1 MLYTTDG
8 NGSMSEASQNKGVLL
23 LPDLTIRGFRGIDD
37 LSISRLGRV
46 TLVAGKNGSGK
57 TTLLEAV
64 QVYAARGQ
72 YSVLNGLLLSRE
84 EFLEETDEEGITSS
98 KTDWDALFHGR
109 CISDDTRISIGP
121 DDPTRQVRIQVFA
134 RPTVLSSSPDLLDD
148 ELMWVKV
155 ECQNR
160 SIEFPMVSPSLQWS
174 TRRPSPR
181 SWGEV
186 DFPTAVDCNYL
197 GPDLSDNAKVA
208 RFWHSVALTDDED
221 FAVAA
226 LRLITNE
233 RIERVAVVGQ
243 GNRGTRLNQG
253 RRVMLRIAGERT
265 PVPLKSL
272 GDGATRFF
280 GIALALANSRNGFL
294 IIDEVENGIHHS
306 MQRALWKMVLQTAL
320 KNDVQVFAATHSWD
334 CVRGFA
340 QAVTELEDVDG
351 VLVRLE
357 RHGDNTRAVE
367 YSEEE
372 LRVAAEQGIEVR

>member
-1 MLYTTDG
+1 
-8 NGSMSEASQNKGVLL
+8 MSEAPRSNENLP
-23 LPDLTIRGFRGIDD
+23 LPDLTIRGFRGIEE
-37 LSISRLGRV
+37 LTVSRLGRV

-64 QVYAARGQ
+64 QVYAARGR

-98 KTDWDALFHGR
+98 KTDWGALFHGR

-121 DDPTRQVRIQVFA
+121 DDPTRQIRIQVFA
-134 RPTVLSSSPDLLDD
+134 RPTVLSSSLDHPDD

-160 SIEFPMVSPSLQWS
+160 SIEFPVVPSSLQWS
-174 TRRPSPR
+174 TRRPPTR
-181 SWGEV
+181 SWGDV
-186 DFPTAVDCNYL
+186 DFPTAVACNYL
-197 GPDLSDNAKVA
+197 GPDLSDNAEVA
-208 RFWHSVALTDDED
+208 RFWDSVALTDDED
-221 FAVAA
+221 LAVAA
-226 LRLITNE
+226 LSLITNE

-243 GNRGTRLNQG
+243 GNLGTRLNQG

-280 GIALALANSRNGFL
+280 ALALALANSRNGFL
-294 IIDEVENGIHHS
+294 VIDEAENGIHHS
-306 MQRALWKMVLQTAL
+306 MQRDLWKMVLQTAL

-340 QAVTELEDVDG
+340 KAMLELEDAYG
-351 VLVRLE
+351 VLIRLE

-367 YSEEE
+367 YSEDE